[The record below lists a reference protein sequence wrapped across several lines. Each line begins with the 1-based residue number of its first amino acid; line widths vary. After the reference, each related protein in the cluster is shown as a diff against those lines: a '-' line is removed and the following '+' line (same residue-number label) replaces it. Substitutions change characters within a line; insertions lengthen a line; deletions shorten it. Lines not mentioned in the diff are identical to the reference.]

1 MDELELLK
9 KDWQENQKFPK
20 LSKQEIYALLHKKS
34 SSIVKWIFILSLIEF
49 GFWTVLALFM
59 KDTEA
64 QQRFDSYEMDHIMIP
79 FMVIGYLI
87 LGYFFVTFYKNYKK
101 ISSTDS
107 VKLLMKN
114 ILNTRKTVKQYV
126 LFNLVFIYISL
137 VIGVWIEMD
146 KNPDF
151 QLITSKFT
159 ETNEYLVMYGIVAL
173 LTLLMMVALTGI
185 LLGFYYLVY
194 GILLKRLKK
203 NYKLL
208 KEIEG

>member
-59 KDTEA
+59 EDTEA

-101 ISSTDS
+101 ISSTNS

-203 NYKLL
+203 NYKVL

>member
-79 FMVIGYLI
+79 FMVIGYFI

-203 NYKLL
+203 NYKVL

>member
-185 LLGFYYLVY
+185 LLGFYYFVY

-203 NYKLL
+203 NYKVL

>member
-59 KDTEA
+59 EDTEA

-101 ISSTDS
+101 ISSTNS

-146 KNPDF
+146 KDPDF

-203 NYKLL
+203 NYKVL
-208 KEIEG
+208 KEIEE

>member
-34 SSIVKWIFILSLIEF
+34 SSIVKWIFILSLSEF

-64 QQRFDSYEMDHIMIP
+64 QQRFDSYEMDHIIIP

-203 NYKLL
+203 NYKVL

>member
-1 MDELELLK
+1 MK
-9 KDWQENQKFPK
+9 IFYAKVHKFPK

-137 VIGVWIEMD
+137 AIGVWIEMD

-203 NYKLL
+203 NYKVL

>member
-59 KDTEA
+59 EDTEA

-146 KNPDF
+146 KDPDF

-203 NYKLL
+203 NYKVL

>member
-137 VIGVWIEMD
+137 AIGVWIEMD
-146 KNPDF
+146 KDPDF

-203 NYKLL
+203 NYKVL

>member
-101 ISSTDS
+101 ISSTNS

-203 NYKLL
+203 NYKVL
-208 KEIEG
+208 KEIEE

>member
-1 MDELELLK
+1 MEELELLK

-49 GFWTVLALFM
+49 SFWTILGFFM

-64 QQRFDSYEMDHIMIP
+64 QQRFDSYEMDHISIP
-79 FMVIGYLI
+79 LMVIGYLI
-87 LGYFFVTFYKNYKK
+87 LGYFFVIFYTNYKK

-137 VIGVWIEMD
+137 AIGVWIEMD

-159 ETNEYLVMYGIVAL
+159 ETNEYLIMYGIIAL
-173 LTLLMMVALTGI
+173 LTLLMMVVLTGI

-203 NYKLL
+203 NYKVL

>member
-194 GILLKRLKK
+194 GLLLKRLKK
-203 NYKLL
+203 NYKVLQEL
-208 KEIEG
+208 EQ

>member
-1 MDELELLK
+1 MDELEILK
-9 KDWQENQKFPK
+9 KDWQKNQKFPK
-20 LSKQEIYALLHKKS
+20 LSKKEIYALLHKKS

-114 ILNTRKTVKQYV
+114 ILKTRKTVKQYV

-203 NYKLL
+203 NYKVL
-208 KEIEG
+208 KK

>member
-34 SSIVKWIFILSLIEF
+34 SSIVKWIFILSLSEF

-159 ETNEYLVMYGIVAL
+159 ESNEYLVMYGIVAL

-203 NYKLL
+203 NYKVL
-208 KEIEG
+208 KEIEE

>member
-1 MDELELLK
+1 MEELELLK

-79 FMVIGYLI
+79 LMVISYLI

-114 ILNTRKTVKQYV
+114 ILKTRKTVKHYV

-137 VIGVWIEMD
+137 IIGVLIEMD
-146 KNPDF
+146 KSSDF

-159 ETNEYLVMYGIVAL
+159 ETNEYLMMYAIIAL
-173 LTLLMMVALTGI
+173 LTLLMMVVLTGI

-203 NYKLL
+203 NYKVL

>member
-203 NYKLL
+203 NYKVL
-208 KEIEG
+208 KEIEW

>member
-9 KDWQENQKFPK
+9 KDLQENQKFPK

-64 QQRFDSYEMDHIMIP
+64 QHRFDSYEMDHIMIP

-203 NYKLL
+203 NYKVL

>member
-146 KNPDF
+146 KDPDF

-203 NYKLL
+203 NYKVL
-208 KEIEG
+208 KEIEE

>member
-59 KDTEA
+59 EDTEA

-101 ISSTDS
+101 ISSTNS

-146 KNPDF
+146 KDPDF

-203 NYKLL
+203 NYKVL

>member
-87 LGYFFVTFYKNYKK
+87 LGYFFVIFYKNYKK

-203 NYKLL
+203 NYKVL

>member
-34 SSIVKWIFILSLIEF
+34 SSIVKWIFILSLSEF

-203 NYKLL
+203 NYKVL
-208 KEIEG
+208 KEIEE

>member
-59 KDTEA
+59 EDTEA

-114 ILNTRKTVKQYV
+114 ILKTRKTVKQYV

-203 NYKLL
+203 NYKVL

>member
-101 ISSTDS
+101 ISSTNS

-114 ILNTRKTVKQYV
+114 ILKTRKTVKQYV

-203 NYKLL
+203 NYKAL

>member
-1 MDELELLK
+1 
-9 KDWQENQKFPK
+9 
-20 LSKQEIYALLHKKS
+20 
-34 SSIVKWIFILSLIEF
+34 
-49 GFWTVLALFM
+49 M

-185 LLGFYYLVY
+185 LLGFYYFVY

-203 NYKLL
+203 NYKVL

>member
-64 QQRFDSYEMDHIMIP
+64 QQRFDRYEMDHIMIP

-194 GILLKRLKK
+194 GLLLKRLKK
-203 NYKLL
+203 NYKVLQEL
-208 KEIEG
+208 EQ